1 MSDRCRGVFWIVLLA
16 AFGWP
21 VVAPAQQ
28 FPSKPVRIISPFAP
42 GGGND
47 AICRAI
53 APRLTELL
61 KQQVVIDSRPGANG
75 IVGTEVA
82 ARAAPDGYTMVL
94 VPSGHSLNVS
104 LYKKLPFDAIKD
116 FSPITLAGSSPM
128 ILVVHPNLP
137 VRNVKDLIALARS
150 RPGQLTYGSAGVG
163 ASGHLAGAMFDLLA
177 GTKMVHVPYKG
188 MSPAL
193 TDLMGG
199 QIFMTFGTSLSVV
212 PQMRSGRVKALAT
225 TGAQRAAGFPE
236 LPTIAESGV
245 PGYEATLWYGFLGPA
260 RVPPEIVKRLN
271 ADIGTALRTAEVK
284 DRLLSQGL
292 EAQPTSP
299 EEFGRLIVGDIDRW
313 AKVVEKAGVKVE

>member
-1 MSDRCRGVFWIVLLA
+1 MVLAGVSCY
-16 AFGWP
+16 P
-21 VVAPAQQ
+21 VAGSAQQ
-28 FPSKPVRIISPFAP
+28 FPTKPVRIVSPFAP

-47 AICRAI
+47 AICRAV
-53 APRLTELL
+53 APKLTELL
-61 KQQVVIDSRPGANG
+61 KQQVIIDSRPGANG

-82 ARAAPDGYTMVL
+82 ARSAPDGYTIVL

-128 ILVVHPNLP
+128 ILAVHPNLP
-137 VRNVKDLIALARS
+137 VKNVKELIALAKS

-163 ASGHLAGAMFDLLA
+163 ASGHLAGAMFDVLT

-188 MSPAL
+188 MSPVI
-193 TDLMGG
+193 TDLLGG

-212 PQMRSGRVKALAT
+212 PQIRSGRLRALAT
-225 TGAQRAAGFPE
+225 TGAHRAAGFPE
-236 LPTIAESGV
+236 IPTIAESGV

-260 RVPPEIVKRLN
+260 RVPPDIVKRLS
-271 ADIGTALRTAEVK
+271 ADIGTALRTPEVK
-284 DRLLSQGL
+284 ERLLSQGL

-299 EEFGRLIVGDIDRW
+299 EEFGRLIAADIDRW

>member
-1 MSDRCRGVFWIVLLA
+1 MAV
-16 AFGWP
+16 
-21 VVAPAQQ
+21 PAQQ
-28 FPSKPVRIISPFAP
+28 FPTKPVRIISPFAP

-47 AICRAI
+47 AICRTI
-53 APRLTELL
+53 APKLTELL
-61 KQQVVIDSRPGANG
+61 KQQVIIDSRPGANG

-116 FSPITLAGSSPM
+116 FSPITLVGSSPM
-128 ILVVHPNLP
+128 ILVVHPTLP
-137 VRNVKDLIALARS
+137 VKNVKDLIALAKA
-150 RPGQLTYGSAGVG
+150 RPEQLTYGSAGVG
-163 ASGHLAGAMFDLLA
+163 ASGHLAGAMFDVLA

-193 TDLMGG
+193 VDLMGG

-225 TGAQRAAGFPE
+225 TGAKRAAGFPE
-236 LPTIAESGV
+236 IPTIAESGV
-245 PGYEATLWYGFLGPA
+245 PGYEANLWYGFVGPA
-260 RVPPEIVKRLN
+260 RIPPDIVRRLGT
-271 ADIGTALRTAEVK
+271 DIGTVLKTPEVR

-292 EAQPTSP
+292 EAQPSSP
-299 EEFGRLIVGDIDRW
+299 EEFGRLIASDVERW